1 MQRNEQQE
9 KFIQAL
15 KTIRDYWLSLSGKNT
30 EEIVDGVLFST
41 LVMIDGDSS
50 ANDFHAL
57 TIIDREAKERI
68 DCGSLH
74 ELYFK
79 TPVANNVGCVS
90 DVVGTRTMLIGIVYN
105 WKGIK
110 EENYLYTLD
119 EMTKYDFELL
129 RDCLNN
135 PDGFNVSSK
144 AESADKTWMG
154 RLLKTDEEVKDFLKG
169 GWNDDIELLKWENP
183 ETDYSDWYW
192 ENVRDNDL
200 YGEKSGT
207 MKQALAKFGFATSD
221 NH

>member
-15 KTIRDYWLSLSGKNT
+15 KTIRDYWLSLSGKTT

-154 RLLKTDEEVKDFLKG
+154 RLLKTDEDVKDFLKG

-183 ETDYSDWYW
+183 EIDYSDWYW